1 MLLSWIWITMLVL
14 IPFHIPERIEP
25 NDAHKYKNEALP
37 WEFYEILEN
46 QIELAGFL
54 SIVKKHL

>member
-1 MLLSWIWITMLVL
+1 MLVL

-37 WEFYEILEN
+37 
-46 QIELAGFL
+46 
-54 SIVKKHL
+54 